1 MKRVLIIGG
10 RGRIGSS
17 ISEDLLKYS
26 DAEITITGRSPIS
39 PKKKLNQHLQFE
51 ILETSNPRSLK
62 EMITNKDLVI
72 HCAGPFAL
80 RDQSV
85 LKTCI
90 AEKVDY
96 LDVSDDR
103 RFTIEAL
110 SLSDAAAAAG
120 ITAMI
125 NTGVFPGISNSLVR
139 ESVELFETVD
149 AIRLSYLV
157 EGSGGAGLT
166 VLRTTFLGLHHS
178 FEVWQQ
184 GKWRV
189 VQPYS
194 EPEIIQF
201 DHRKTHVY
209 WFDVPETYTLKNS
222 FPVNS
227 VTTKF
232 GVLPEI
238 YNQLTWLTAHWFP
251 KSWLKNSLFIET
263 LSRVS
268 FAMTKISDRFSG
280 VGIAVKVEVSGV
292 KAGKSMTAFSQFSHP
307 NTAKACGMGTGMI
320 AQSILTGQLQ
330 KPGVSTVETAF
341 PTSLFHQGLALRSL
355 EIYRDFSIDDKNR
368 GEGKLHT

>member
-10 RGRIGSS
+10 RGRIGGS
-17 ISEDLLKYS
+17 IAEDLLKYS
-26 DAEITITGRSPIS
+26 DVEITITGRSPIS
-39 PKKKLNQHLQFE
+39 RKEEPNEHLHLK
-51 ILETSNPRSLK
+51 ILEISDQRSLQ
-62 EMITNKDLVI
+62 EMIANTDLVI

-110 SLSDAAAAAG
+110 SLHHKAEQAG
-120 ITAMI
+120 ITGII

-166 VLRTTFLGLHHS
+166 VMRTTFLGLHHP

-184 GKWRV
+184 GRWQV

-194 EPEIIQF
+194 QPEFVQF
-201 DHRKTHVY
+201 DHRRTHVY

-222 FPVNS
+222 FPINS

-280 VGIAVKVEVSGV
+280 IGIAVKVEVSGI
-292 KAGKSMTAFSQFSHP
+292 KAGKFMTAISQFSHP

-320 AQSILTGQLQ
+320 AQSILTGQLR
-330 KPGVSTVETAF
+330 KPGTSTVETAF
-341 PTSLFHQGLALRSL
+341 PTSLFHQGFALRNL
-355 EIYRDFSIDDKNR
+355 EIHRDFSTF
-368 GEGKLHT
+368 H

>member
-10 RGRIGSS
+10 RGRIGGR
-17 ISEDLLKYS
+17 IAEDLLKYC
-26 DAEITITGRSPIS
+26 DAEIALTGRSS
-39 PKKKLNQHLQFE
+39 NAQKKLLNQRLHFK
-51 ILETSNPRSLK
+51 ILEINDLRSLK
-62 EMITNKDLVI
+62 GLIANQDLVI

-110 SLSDAAAAAG
+110 SLHNEAEQAG
-120 ITAMI
+120 ITAII

-139 ESVELFETVD
+139 ESVECFDQVES
-149 AIRLSYLV
+149 IRLSYLV
-157 EGSGGAGLT
+157 EGSGGAGLS
-166 VLRTTFLGLHHS
+166 VMRTTFLGLQS
-178 FEVWQQ
+178 PFEVWQQ
-184 GKWRV
+184 AQWRI

-194 EPEIIQF
+194 EAELIQF
-201 DHRKTHVY
+201 DHRKTNVH
-209 WFDVPETYTLKNS
+209 WFDVPEAYTLTKS

-238 YNQLTWLTAHWFP
+238 YNQLTWLTARWFP
-251 KSWLKNSLFIET
+251 KNWLMNPVFIET
-263 LSRVS
+263 LTRVS
-268 FAMTKISDRFSG
+268 YTMAKISDLFSG
-280 VGIAVKVEVSGV
+280 IGIVVKVEVTGL
-292 KAGKSMTAFSQFSHP
+292 KAGKPTTATSQFCHS

-320 AQSILTGQLQ
+320 AQSILTGQLS

-341 PTSLFHQGLALRSL
+341 PTSLFHQGLSLRNL
-355 EIYRDFSIDDKNR
+355 AIQRDFSV
-368 GEGKLHT
+368 LH